1 MLLIL
6 SYLNHPYNDGKG
18 LSPLRPSV
26 YISFNDFTEHLLLT
40 NYKLNGQI
48 YFLERTIRCSDG
60 RLSTMC
66 ASFPIWYVYI
76 LVLLCPSP
84 HHCLYLVQA
93 PPPSKGYHGSKSSIF
108 SIRKQKEE
116 EMQINRV
123 KVQKTLNRLMPYPKS
138 TKIHNMEYEFHIDQI
153 FLDVPFYLLSYS
165 CLII

>member
-1 MLLIL
+1 MVGCLPCVHLFQYDIYIGYKALLE
-6 SYLNHPYNDGKG
+6 D
-18 LSPLRPSV
+18 
-26 YISFNDFTEHLLLT
+26 
-40 NYKLNGQI
+40 
-48 YFLERTIRCSDG
+48 
-60 RLSTMC
+60 
-66 ASFPIWYVYI
+66 I
-76 LVLLCPSP
+76 LVLLSPSP
-84 HHCLYLVQA
+84 HHCLHLVQA